1 MESSV
6 SFGSYDQSH
15 ERVVEELKSKISYLE
30 AEKIPSDEAKKYS
43 KLTASYDSL
52 QKEVANLKET
62 IEEIMMK
69 KNELADHNKE
79 L

>member
-52 QKEVANLKET
+52 QKEVINLKET

>member
-1 MESSV
+1 M

>member
-1 MESSV
+1 M

-43 KLTASYDSL
+43 KLAASYDSL